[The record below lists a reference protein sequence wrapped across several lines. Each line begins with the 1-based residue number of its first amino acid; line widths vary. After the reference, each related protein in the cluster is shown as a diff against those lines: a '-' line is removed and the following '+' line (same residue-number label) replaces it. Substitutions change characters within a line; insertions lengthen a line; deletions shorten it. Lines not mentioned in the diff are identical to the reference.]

1 MNNEDLQQIE
11 QVVRTVV
18 QEEVNKRVEESE
30 TLITSAIAEG
40 FDGVQKQFDGVQKQF
55 DKINDKLDKKA
66 NESTVLSWGDEQVI
80 PLRSDVDKLK
90 YLHKDEWKKLPD
102 SGAISRILVEEGL
115 KVKI

>member
-1 MNNEDLQQIE
+1 
-11 QVVRTVV
+11 V
-18 QEEVNKRVEESE
+18 QKQ
-30 TLITSAIAEG
+30 